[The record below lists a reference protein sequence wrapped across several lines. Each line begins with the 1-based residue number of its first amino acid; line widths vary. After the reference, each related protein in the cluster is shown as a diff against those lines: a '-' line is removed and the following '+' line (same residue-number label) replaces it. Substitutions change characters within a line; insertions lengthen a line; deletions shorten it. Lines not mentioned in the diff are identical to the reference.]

1 MTEPT
6 VVVVG
11 RLPELTASIL
21 PEVVRVRASTIADL
35 AASKIP
41 YSAIVFDLR
50 DVGIE
55 DVSRWLATNRDP
67 SAPVVVVSP
76 SGDEVA
82 IDADDVLALPFS
94 QATLGRRLL
103 LAMELGRTRASVE
116 ALAQTLEDQ
125 RTFDQAILDGVEV
138 GIVTT
143 DAVGTITFA
152 NRSAKELL
160 QLTGDVTGIAVARL
174 LGLDRQPHELL
185 GDEARRTLSYPLTT
199 AEGVEL
205 DLQLALSRGD
215 GFDDSRVGFFF
226 IFRDVREDKEQEA
239 ARRRFEHLAAM
250 GTMVAG
256 FAHEVRNPVAAL
268 RSIAEELGEE
278 LVSAGLHL
286 PHAKRMLGI
295 LERMERLVRTS
306 LQFGRPAAPRR
317 AAHRPWTICSAAL
330 AGVSART
337 MPTGHPIRVEFD
349 PDLPD
354 VFVDD
359 AQLTQALVILLD
371 NALDAAKSP
380 RGVLIRVSRDG
391 STESPSVRFEVI
403 DDGPGIAPADLSHI
417 FDPFF
422 TTKASGTGLGLS
434 IAQQIVNENGAR
446 IEVSSMRGAPTCFAI
461 IVSSPASTVS
471 GESESP

>member
-1 MTEPT
+1 MIDPT
-6 VVVVG
+6 LVVVG
-11 RLPELTASIL
+11 GLPELTPSIL
-21 PEVVRVRASTIADL
+21 PELVRVPVEGIADV
-35 AASKIP
+35 AALEGT

-50 DVGIE
+50 HVGVD
-55 DVSRWLATNRDP
+55 DVSRWIADRGDQA
-67 SAPVVVVSP
+67 APVVVVSP
-76 SGDEVA
+76 AGDDLE
-82 IDADDVLALPFS
+82 IDADDVLAPPLS
-94 QATLGRRLL
+94 RASLARRLL
-103 LAMELGRTRASVE
+103 LAIELGRTRESVE
-116 ALAQTLEDQ
+116 SLARTLEDQ

-143 DAVGTITFA
+143 DTAGTITFA
-152 NRSAKELL
+152 NRRAKELL
-160 QLTGDVTGIAVARL
+160 QFDGDVTDLAVAHL
-174 LGLDRQPHELL
+174 LGLERRPHELL
-185 GDEARRTLSYPLTT
+185 GNDPRRTLSYPLTT
-199 AEGVEL
+199 VEGVEL
-205 DLQLALSRGD
+205 DLELALSRGD
-215 GFDDSRVGFFF
+215 GINDSRVGFFF
-226 IFRDVREDKEQEA
+226 IFRDVREDKEREA

-278 LVSAGLHL
+278 LTAAGLAL
-286 PHAKRMLGI
+286 PHAKRMLVI

-337 MPTGHPIRVEFD
+337 MPLGDPIRVEFEQ
-349 PDLPD
+349 DLPD
-354 VFVDD
+354 VLVDD
-359 AQLTQALVILLD
+359 AQLAQALVILLD

-380 RGVLIRVSRDG
+380 RGVLLRVSRDRA
-391 STESPSVRFEVI
+391 SESSSVRFEVI
-403 DDGPGIAPADLSHI
+403 DDGPGVASADLSCI

-446 IEVSSMRGAPTCFAI
+446 IEVSSLRGSPTSFGI
-461 IVSSPASTVS
+461 IVTSPPVPAS
-471 GESESP
+471 GETA